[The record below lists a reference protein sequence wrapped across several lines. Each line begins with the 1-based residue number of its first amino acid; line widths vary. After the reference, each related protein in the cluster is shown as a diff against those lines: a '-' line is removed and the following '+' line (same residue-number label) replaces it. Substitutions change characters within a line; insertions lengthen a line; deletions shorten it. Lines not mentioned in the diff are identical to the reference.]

1 MLYEIIIDCRIA
13 NKDYKKWDVVSGA
26 EVEYF
31 PSVMRPVSWKTP
43 VKAPEVKKT
52 KEEKAEQPTEE
63 AENSDVSDIN
73 VGKTEEDADE
83 VEDEEVDEPK
93 VKISKRRSKKK

>member
-1 MLYEIIIDCRIA
+1 MLYEIIMDCRIA

-31 PSVMRPVSWKTP
+31 PSVMKPVSWKAP
-43 VKAPEVKKT
+43 VKAPEVKKL
-52 KEEKAEQPTEE
+52 KEEKAEQPNEE

-83 VEDEEVDEPK
+83 VEEPK
-93 VKISKRRSKKK
+93 VKISKKRSKKK